1 MNRSRTLG
9 VESSITSPTRDDVT
23 TWVTARAR
31 AMIAEAAR
39 RRFPEPIV
47 PTDLVEPFEEMAR
60 LCLEMCERIVAALRS
75 SELEHVEDLDRMDD
89 RVDELKSVVVDRV
102 VAEDGPDVVN
112 AVDVA
117 LLGRYFE
124 RYADQIVDVASRI
137 VFFVSGR
144 KN

>member
-1 MNRSRTLG
+1 MY
-9 VESSITSPTRDDVT
+9 
-23 TWVTARAR
+23 
-31 AMIAEAAR
+31 
-39 RRFPEPIV
+39 
-47 PTDLVEPFEEMAR
+47 
-60 LCLEMCERIVAALRS
+60 
-75 SELEHVEDLDRMDD
+75 D

-124 RYADQIVDVASRI
+124 RYDDQIVDVASRI